1 MPFVSF
7 LHESRRRI
15 ETGSRQIAYDADWPG
30 RIVCPSL
37 AGEEAGGKASKASQK
52 SPGTPAHMAGAL
64 PLAKRSAQSE
74 VARAVVDVDVYHAF
88 TLLRKLDDDGPE
100 GYACEMRE
108 REKDD
113 ETGLVVSCRV
123 VSRPVVSYRV
133 SWTCALVVVVGRPS
147 FARVCFT
154 RINHDYASIRFFHSG
169 LRYVTNSTLTHARQ
183 TPRRASRYALPSV
196 WRAKVGEVVRAWV
209 RRADYFPG
217 QIRLHTR
224 GWKECT
230 TTVACTSSYRKR
242 KR

>member
-108 REKDD
+108 RRMMRP
-113 ETGLVVSCRV
+113 GLSCRV
-123 VSRPVVSYRV
+123 VSCRALSYRTV
-133 SWTCALVVVVGRPS
+133 CRGLVPLSLSSADPLLHG
-147 FARVCFT
+147 FASLELITTMRLS
-154 RINHDYASIRFFHSG
+154 DS
-169 LRYVTNSTLTHARQ
+169 ST
-183 TPRRASRYALPSV
+183 PV
-196 WRAKVGEVVRAWV
+196 
-209 RRADYFPG
+209 
-217 QIRLHTR
+217 
-224 GWKECT
+224 
-230 TTVACTSSYRKR
+230 
-242 KR
+242 